1 MPASPCPSR
10 TESVR
15 FVGVS
20 RDYGRFRALSNV
32 TFECRAGEIV
42 GILGP
47 NGAGKSTLLALL
59 ATLARPSAGRI
70 EYGDASRSHGPEAAG
85 SVRADLGV
93 LGHELCLY
101 PELTARENLC
111 FFAELYGVSDVH
123 ARAEA
128 GLRSARLDER
138 ADDPVGRFSRGMRQR
153 LAFERAVIHEP
164 RFLLLDEPF
173 TGLDD
178 SSTARLLERMRA
190 LRAAGVG
197 VIVATHDLELVDGM
211 LDRAVILRAG
221 RATVVEAPGTALR
234 AHYARVVHGDT
245 RASKIPAPGPT
256 APPPSRFH
264 LRGSEVT
271 VEHRPGGQAA
281 LPRTSRTPAPSIAA
295 PRATRPAAAFVRV
308 IWQVLRKDLVI
319 ETRSREILATTVF
332 FAVACVL
339 VFSFGFVDEGR
350 PLQGAVGGILWIA
363 VAFSGTLALG
373 RLFERERADATLQG
387 LLLAP
392 VSRAAIYL
400 GKLGGVLVLMA
411 VVELVVLLLVGLFFQ
426 VRAVPQP
433 WLLATLLAAGT
444 LGFAAVGALFAAMLT
459 RARSRE
465 VLLPI
470 LLYPMTVPVLIAGVR
485 GTLSIVDPSHGD
497 AMAVTWLAMLI
508 FFDTVFVT
516 LALWTFD
523 AVMTE

>member
-1 MPASPCPSR
+1 EGPDA
-10 TESVR
+10 TASVR
-15 FVGVS
+15 G
-20 RDYGRFRALSNV
+20 
-32 TFECRAGEIV
+32 
-42 GILGP
+42 
-47 NGAGKSTLLALL
+47 
-59 ATLARPSAGRI
+59 
-70 EYGDASRSHGPEAAG
+70 
-85 SVRADLGV
+85 DLGV

-101 PELTARENLC
+101 PELTARENLR
-111 FFAELYGVSDVH
+111 FFAQLYGASDVE

-128 GLRSARLDER
+128 GLASARLDER
-138 ADDPVGRFSRGMRQR
+138 ADDPVSGFSRGMRQR
-153 LAFERAVIHEP
+153 LAFERAVVHEP

-178 SSTARLLERMRA
+178 SSTARLVERIRD

-234 AHYARVVHGDT
+234 VHYAQVVHGEP
-245 RASKIPAPGPT
+245 SPA
-256 APPPSRFH
+256 APPPSGFR
-264 LRGSEVT
+264 LRGPEPT
-271 VEHRPGGQAA
+271 ADRRYGGQAA
-281 LPRTSRTPAPSIAA
+281 SRRTSSTPAPSVSA
-295 PRATRPAAAFVRV
+295 PRATGSAAAFFRV
-308 IWQVLRKDLVI
+308 VWQVLRKDLVI

-350 PLQGAVGGILWIA
+350 PLQGAIGGILWIA
-363 VAFSGTLALG
+363 LAFSGTLALG
-373 RLFERERADATLQG
+373 RLFERERANATLQG

-411 VVELVVLLLVGLFFQ
+411 AVELVVVLLVGLFFQ
-426 VRAVPQP
+426 VRAVPRP
-433 WLLATLLAAGT
+433 WLLAALLAAGT
-444 LGFAAVGALFAAMLT
+444 LGFAAVGALFAAMLA

-485 GTLSIVDPSHGD
+485 GTLSVVDPTRGD